1 MTLQSTPGTYTVVG
15 REVRMPVEVRDA
27 TASVAYYLVPADA
40 AQALIAPSALRI
52 ARMLPGRTLFTIGT
66 MDYRDNDLG
75 QYHEVAITFFV
86 YEPGTRALPIIG
98 GPLAMARGKLAAY
111 IHQLP
116 VDAEFSMQA
125 GRGIWGFPK
134 FMSTIDITRD
144 QGVETSNLTVDGA
157 HVLTQRMRL
166 GGKRSFGEREQISYA
181 LRDGVL
187 CRTPSTMSGEG
198 VGFRFGGARI
208 ELGDHPIADELRS
221 LGLPKKPLF
230 TTTLGR
236 MRGSFGAPALTR
248 LGASPVEG

>member
-1 MTLQSTPGTYTVVG
+1 MEARMSEDGATYTVLD

-27 TASVAYYLVPADA
+27 TASVAYYLVSAKA
-40 AQALIAPSALRI
+40 AQALIEPSGLRV
-52 ARMLPGRTLFTIGT
+52 ARTLPGRTLCTIGT

-75 QYHEVAITFFV
+75 QYHEVAVTFFV
-86 YEPGTRALPIIG
+86 HEPGARALPVIG

-116 VDAEFSMQA
+116 VDAEFSMEA

-134 FMSTIDITRD
+134 LMSSIEITRD
-144 QGVETSNLTVDGA
+144 QGVETSVLTVDGA

-166 GGKRSFGEREQISYA
+166 GGTRGFGEREQTSYA
-181 LRDGVL
+181 LRDGAL
-187 CRTPSTMSGEG
+187 YRTPSTMSGER

-236 MRGSFGAPALTR
+236 MRGSFGAPEVADP
-248 LGASPVEG
+248 AE